1 MTTETTTYTI
11 VREDFDTGRV
21 QSSSY
26 KNGMD
31 ALDDI
36 DRLRRWAPETTKF
49 TLLDPTG
56 APTEM
61 VPV

>member
-1 MTTETTTYTI
+1 MTTETATYMI

-21 QSSSY
+21 QKAQYAS
-26 KNGMD
+26 GMD
-31 ALDDI
+31 ALDAI

-49 TLLDPTG
+49 TLLDPSG